1 LEKGGSRGQRHSQK
15 VYLIVGSFQVLV
27 TYKFYN
33 TVKAK
38 SIENINIPEPVTILV
53 FNFDR
58 ATVHFIRQAP

>member
-1 LEKGGSRGQRHSQK
+1 M
-15 VYLIVGSFQVLV
+15 YLIVGSFQVLV

-38 SIENINIPEPVTILV
+38 SIKKLEPVTILV
-53 FNFDR
+53 FNFER